1 MRGRLSITYVVIVS
15 LSPYIKPNKYLL
27 HHDIIQSSILRFLN
41 LHNKINDVHSSA
53 PREYKKNKGS
63 DKRGWSFRKRS
74 ARHRV
79 LSNTVVTEA
88 PSSEKK
94 ETSDPVTTISSVPQ
108 VKFNISEKNDISEP
122 VTSISSVPKVISNVS
137 EKKDISEPITSVSAV
152 PQVTSNISEK
162 TSDNIW
168 IEEPPRLSNSVTK
181 DTTVS
186 TIATDT
192 CEDDIKCDPELV
204 TDESESVSE
213 SAILVI
219 QAAVRKFLA
228 QRQMVKYKN
237 VVKLQAAVR
246 GHLVRSH
253 AVGTLRCV
261 QAIVKMQALVRARRG
276 NLSAE
281 RSSVGEKGVQN
292 PTHVSM
298 EKLLSNSLARQLLES
313 TPKTKQINIKCDPS
327 KSDSAWNW
335 LERWMSVST
344 PETIE
349 SHAPQQEQDKVETV
363 IPSNYESTKMI
374 SDVKEATVPCEEDE
388 NLISIE
394 ENSHLRHDEEEKP
407 QPANTFVPEPV
418 GKPDTPPD
426 EPMELNAEPQIEAVP
441 NPEKPVSEPEPKRS
455 AKRLAADQPDSEGRK
470 SVFGRKASN
479 PAFIAAQSRFE
490 ELTSRSNSL
499 KSPTSSSQE
508 DDVSSEPL
516 KSINSSKQDDAS
528 SSEPSKSSNKLA
540 SEPLEPLSSVDQV
553 TEVGSSVDIGSSAP
567 EKATTLTA
575 VEPRESLVSDS
586 PKVVPTGGSE
596 CGTELSITSTLDS
609 PDQSEVENKKFEEE
623 DKVLDEKIVDPHGH
637 DNIDII
643 MPEKHDSCD
652 DAKPETEN
660 TKPANNA
667 DVSQVEQK
675 LDESVIEPE
684 PEPKPKIEPEHEM
697 VPQVSEGSPRSH
709 ITVPESQGTPS
720 SQVSTNT
727 KKSRSEKKVSSQS
740 QKRKSWSGSKKSS
753 VDSALRSS
761 LDQLP
766 KDPKPEKTE
775 KRRNSFGSPKPDHSD
790 HQPSVPSYMQ
800 ATESARAKAIANSS
814 PRSSPDVHDKDLK
827 KRHSLPGAVNGRQ
840 GSPRIQRSMSQALQT
855 TKANGNQ
862 EKKWQR

>member
-1 MRGRLSITYVVIVS
+1 MGRSSTSCFKIVTCAGGDES
-15 LSPYIKPNKYLL
+15 VDP
-27 HHDIIQSSILRFLN
+27 D
-41 LHNKINDVHSSA
+41 DVHSSS
-53 PREYKKNKGS
+53 ENKGS

-94 ETSDPVTTISSVPQ
+94 ENSDPVTTISSVPQ

-122 VTSISSVPKVISNVS
+122 VTSISSVPQVISNVS
-137 EKKDISEPITSVSAV
+137 EKKDISEPISSASVV

-192 CEDDIKCDPELV
+192 CEDDINCDPELV
-204 TDESESVSE
+204 TDESGSVSE

-292 PTHVSM
+292 PTHISM

-313 TPKTKQINIKCDPS
+313 TPKTKQINIKCDPL

-349 SHAPQQEQDKVETV
+349 SHAPEQEQDKVETV
-363 IPSNYESTKMI
+363 IPSNCESTKMI

-388 NLISIE
+388 ENLIGIE

-407 QPANTFVPEPV
+407 QPANTLVVEPV

-508 DDVSSEPL
+508 DDVSSDPL
-516 KSINSSKQDDAS
+516 KSVNSSKQDDAV

-575 VEPRESLVSDS
+575 VEPEECLVSDS
-586 PKVVPTGGSE
+586 PKVVPNGGSE

-643 MPEKHDSCD
+643 MPGKHDRRD
-652 DAKPETEN
+652 DAEPETEN

-675 LDESVIEPE
+675 LDDSVIE

-740 QKRKSWSGSKKSS
+740 QKRKSWSSSKKSS

-775 KRRNSFGSPKPDHSD
+775 KRRNSFGSPRPDHSD

-855 TKANGNQ
+855 TKASGNQ

>member
-1 MRGRLSITYVVIVS
+1 MGRSSTSCFKIITCAGGDESVD
-15 LSPYIKPNKYLL
+15 P
-27 HHDIIQSSILRFLN
+27 D
-41 LHNKINDVHSSA
+41 DVHSSS
-53 PREYKKNKGS
+53 ENKGS

-122 VTSISSVPKVISNVS
+122 VTSISSVPQVISNVS
-137 EKKDISEPITSVSAV
+137 EKKDITEPITSINAV

-186 TIATDT
+186 TIAMDT

-228 QRQMVKYKN
+228 QRQMVKTKN

-281 RSSVGEKGVQN
+281 RSSVGEKGVKN
-292 PTHVSM
+292 PTHISM

-313 TPKTKQINIKCDPS
+313 TPKTKQINIKCDPL

-349 SHAPQQEQDKVETV
+349 AHAPQQEQDNVERV
-363 IPSNYESTKMI
+363 IPSNCESTKMT
-374 SDVKEATVPCEEDE
+374 SDIKEATVPCEEDE
-388 NLISIE
+388 ENLISIE
-394 ENSHLRHDEEEKP
+394 EHSHLRHNEEVKP
-407 QPANTFVPEPV
+407 QPANTFVLEPV

-426 EPMELNAEPQIEAVP
+426 EPMELNTEPQIEAVP
-441 NPEKPVSEPEPKRS
+441 NSEKPVSEPEPKRS

-499 KSPTSSSQE
+499 KSPTSSNQE
-508 DDVSSEPL
+508 DDVSSDPL
-516 KSINSSKQDDAS
+516 KAVNSSKQDDAV
-528 SSEPSKSSNKLA
+528 SSEPTKSSNKLA

-575 VEPRESLVSDS
+575 VEPEECLVSDS
-586 PKVVPTGGSE
+586 PKVVPKGGSE

-609 PDQSEVENKKFEEE
+609 PEQSEVESNKFKEE

-643 MPEKHDSCD
+643 MPETHDSCD
-652 DAKPETEN
+652 EAEPETEN

-675 LDESVIEPE
+675 LDDSVIEPE
-684 PEPKPKIEPEHEM
+684 PKPKPKNEPE
-697 VPQVSEGSPRSH
+697 VPQGSEGSPRSH

-740 QKRKSWSGSKKSS
+740 QKRKSWSSSKKSS

-775 KRRNSFGSPKPDHSD
+775 KRRNSFGSPRPDHSD

-814 PRSSPDVHDKDLK
+814 PRSSPDVHDKDIK